1 MSFLEQPDRPYVL
14 GVSGASAQ
22 PLAERALQLLLQQ
35 DRSVHLIM
43 SRGAHEVWLAEQSI
57 QVPVDPELQERFW
70 RSRLNV
76 ETGSLICHRWGDQA
90 ATIASGSVATRG
102 MVIVPCSMGTVGR
115 IAAGVASDLLER
127 CADVHLK
134 EGRPLVLAP
143 REMPWSLIHL
153 RNLTTLA
160 EAGARIAPPIPAW
173 YSQPK
178 NLSEMVD
185 FLVVRLFDSLGEDLS
200 PLNRWQGR
208 QP

>member
-1 MSFLEQPDRPYVL
+1 VSLSEQRDRPYVL

-22 PLAERALQLLLQQ
+22 PLAERALQLLLQRE
-35 DRSVHLIM
+35 RSVHLIM

-70 RSRLNV
+70 RTRLNV
-76 ETGSLICHRWGDQA
+76 QTGSLICHRWGDQA

-173 YSQPK
+173 YSQPQ

-185 FLVVRLFDSLGEDLS
+185 FLVVRLFDSLGEELS